1 MDAPVKNNP
10 YGISDFANLRNSN
23 AYFVDRTS
31 LFSALEKLRYQL
43 FLRPRRF
50 GKSLLISMMHYYYD
64 VNSAARFDEL
74 FGGTWLHEHPTDN
87 KNKFLVMH
95 FDFSSVEGETLERI
109 QQDFEAKCKIVLD
122 AFVIEYKKF
131 LPKGLPTKIHEQPTF
146 GTGMELLKRLV
157 TPKTPR
163 IFIHVDENDNFSQRL
178 LTQPGEQAYR
188 ELCHG
193 TGYFKGFFAMLKA
206 ANAAITNIFLTGVSP
221 MTLDDVT
228 SGFNIAENISL
239 RPQLATLCGF
249 THDDIRTCLDYYAA
263 AGQFP
268 LDREKAFSLITDW
281 YDHYRFSEDVDSQ
294 VTNPALFMSFLS
306 ETSSVGHFPREMVD
320 ENLRTDY
327 YKLRHLVITNGRL
340 NGKFHTLEAV
350 VAEGRVTTKLIRSF
364 REETLTKPESF
375 LSLLYYYGMVTIGK
389 EFRGNV
395 ELVIPNQTM
404 RQFVADF
411 LRHGYADA
419 CQVNPRAA
427 ELANALSD
435 MAFDGTWRPAVELAA
450 QALRETISA
459 RDLLDGEKTVQ
470 AALAALLTVGNVLIP
485 PTEHNA
491 NCGFADLA
499 LAPMLTLFPEIRYG
513 ALIEVKYLSPKEKL
527 SAVAKRKLLAE
538 ATAQL
543 ERYTADRHLAREWR
557 LRPDG
562 PVTLIR
568 LCLVFRGGELLLAQE
583 I

>member
-1 MDAPVKNNP
+1 MPETVKTNP

-23 AYFVDRTS
+23 AYFVDRTF
-31 LFSALEKLRYQL
+31 LFPALEQLHYQL

-64 VNSAARFDEL
+64 INSADRFDEL

-87 KNKFLVMH
+87 KNKFLIMH
-95 FDFSSVEGETLERI
+95 FDFSEVRGENLAEI
-109 QQDFEAKCKIVLD
+109 QQKFETNCRLTLD
-122 AFVIEYKKF
+122 GFVNRYRKHITNQVADLIQK
-131 LPKGLPTKIHEQPTF
+131 QPTF
-146 GTGMELLKRLV
+146 DEGFKILKENLPV
-157 TPKTPR
+157 KAPR
-163 IFIHVDENDNFSQRL
+163 IFILIDEYDNFSNRL
-178 LTQPGEQAYR
+178 LAQAGEQVYR

-193 TGYFKGFFAMLKA
+193 TGSFKGFFAMLKA

-228 SGFNIAENISL
+228 SGFNIAENISQDSRL
-239 RPQLATLCGF
+239 STLCGF

-268 LDREKAFSLITDW
+268 LDRETAFSLVTDW
-281 YDHYRFSEDVDSQ
+281 YDHYRFSEDNELQ
-294 VTNPALFMSFLS
+294 VINPALFFGFLRR
-306 ETSSVGHFPREMVD
+306 SSVESHFPREMVD

-340 NGKFHTLEAV
+340 NGKFNALETV

-375 LSLLYYYGMVTIGK
+375 LSLLYYYGMVTIGDTSLS
-389 EFRGNV
+389 NV
-395 ELVIPNQTM
+395 ELVIPNLTM
-404 RQFVADF
+404 RQFISDF

-419 CQVNPRAA
+419 CQVNPRAT
-427 ELANALSD
+427 ELANALET
-435 MAFDGTWRPAVELAA
+435 MAIRGTWRPAVELAA
-450 QALRETISA
+450 MSLRETISA

-470 AALAALLTVGNVLIP
+470 AALAALLAVSNVLIP
-485 PTEHNA
+485 HTEHNA

-513 ALIEVKYLSPKEKL
+513 ALIEVKYLSSKEKL

-543 ERYTADRHLAREWR
+543 EQYAADRHLAREWR

>member
-1 MDAPVKNNP
+1 MDAPVKSNP

-31 LFSALEKLRYQL
+31 LFPALEQLHYQL

-50 GKSLLISMMHYYYD
+50 GKSLLVSMMHYYYD
-64 VNSAARFDEL
+64 VNSADRFDEL

-95 FDFSSVEGETLERI
+95 FDFSSVEGETLEHI
-109 QQDFEAKCKIVLD
+109 QQDFEAKCKIALD
-122 AFVIEYKKF
+122 AFVIKYREF
-131 LPKGLPTKIHEQPTF
+131 LPEGLPSKIHEQPTF

-163 IFIHVDENDNFSQRL
+163 IFILVDEYDNFSNRL
-178 LTQPGEQAYR
+178 LAQAGEQAYR

-206 ANAAITNIFLTGVSP
+206 ANAVITNIFLTGVSP

-228 SGFNIAENISL
+228 SGFNIADNVSM

-249 THDDIRTCLDYYAA
+249 THDDIRACLDYYAA

-268 LDREKAFSLITDW
+268 LDRETAFSLVTDW
-281 YDHYRFSEDVDSQ
+281 YDHYRFSDDNDSQ
-294 VTNPALFMSFLS
+294 VINPALFMGFLI
-306 ETSSVGHFPREMVD
+306 EATAVRHFPREMVD

-340 NGKFHTLEAV
+340 NGKFHALETV

-364 REETLTKPESF
+364 QAETLVKPESF
-375 LSLLYYYGMVTIGK
+375 LSLLYYYGMVTIGDVSLS
-389 EFRGNV
+389 NV
-395 ELVIPNQTM
+395 ELVIPNLTM
-404 RQFVADF
+404 KQFVADF

-419 CQVNPRAA
+419 CQVNPRAT
-427 ELANALSD
+427 ELANALD
-435 MAFDGTWRPAVELAA
+435 AMAIRGIWRPAVELAA
-450 QALRETISA
+450 AALRETISA

-485 PTEHNA
+485 HTEHNA

-499 LAPMLTLFPEIRYG
+499 LAPMLALFPEIQYG

-543 ERYTADRHLAREWR
+543 ERYAADRQLAKEWR